1 MAPMSSDHARARL
14 ARLMTLMAAASVRP
28 DDPRAKAQYERVRH
42 TPEFKKQSRR
52 TLGLLNAY
60 RANGIDGYID
70 NYLRNF
76 LAEYNNRTVKT
87 YGAEQPLSF
96 NVMQAFIQPDE
107 TAMLFVLLPELM
119 HAFALSQYLDH
130 LTTPSV
136 ELDWEGLARLDELKV
151 YEFNQLG
158 SPSGVQLPGL
168 SHLLFGGVALVRQG
182 SMLSVCA
189 LFGEPA
195 DVSKSDP
202 TGPSRVLPGKEFLLE
217 DRENE
222 DLTPEPFFGDATRSP
237 LLVMMHID
245 IRTRKRHT
253 TYLLQERAD
262 AFFTTHD
269 DPDVYDD
276 IRLVDPNNLDRHK
289 EWNDA
294 TLAQYA
300 DVIEL
305 TVQLCG
311 LPGYFD
317 AATDDVR
324 VERHPT
330 RLRTDTIPLR
340 VSTPINE
347 LERVHRPLY
356 RDILT
361 ISTEPLNRE
370 VVARLRR
377 SGLKRETSGY
387 WKTLEPNTVGADKH
401 DNVMHGKTWVTKDL
415 TWMESPI
422 LEREGDLEVD
432 VFDLGVGGAPDGSI
446 YTLRSAAH
454 ARDVFKIG
462 MTTRSPENRADEL
475 SSSTG
480 QPDQFLVVEDW
491 RVSQPL
497 TVERLIH
504 EALKS
509 HRLSGRREFFQIKYK
524 ELRAVVERVVQPFL
538 VAE

>member
-1 MAPMSSDHARARL
+1 MAF
-14 ARLMTLMAAASVRP
+14 MAAASVRP
-28 DDPRAKAQYERVRH
+28 EDPRARAQYERVRH
-42 TPEFKKQSRR
+42 TPAFKKQNRR

-60 RANGIDGYID
+60 RANGVGGYID
-70 NYLRNF
+70 NYLRYF
-76 LAEYNNRTVKT
+76 LAEYNNRTLKT

-96 NVMQAFIQPDE
+96 NVMQAFIEPDE
-107 TAMLFVLLPELM
+107 SALLFVLLPEVM

-130 LTTPSV
+130 LTTPGV
-136 ELDWEGLARLDELKV
+136 ELDWDGLARLDELKV
-151 YEFNQLG
+151 YAFNQLG

-168 SHLLFGGVALVRQG
+168 SHLLFGGLALVRQG
-182 SMLSVCA
+182 PILSVCA

-195 DVSKSDP
+195 EAAASDP
-202 TGPSRVLPGKEFLLE
+202 TGPSRIMPGKEFLLE
-217 DRENE
+217 EREGE
-222 DLTPEPFFGDATRSP
+222 DLTPERFFGDATRSP

-245 IRTRKRHT
+245 IRTRKRHEV
-253 TYLLQERAD
+253 YLLQERAD
-262 AFFTTHD
+262 AFFITHD
-269 DPDVYDD
+269 DPGVYED
-276 IRLVDPNNLDRHK
+276 IRLVDPDNMDRRK
-289 EWNDA
+289 DRNDA

-317 AATDDVR
+317 AAIDDVR

-330 RLRTDTIPLR
+330 RLRTETIPPR
-340 VSTPINE
+340 ITSPINE

-356 RDILT
+356 RDVLT

-370 VVARLRR
+370 VAAQLRR

-387 WKTLEPNTVGADKH
+387 WKALDFDRIGADKH
-401 DNVMHGKTWVTKDL
+401 DNVLHGKTWVTKDL

-422 LEREGDLEVD
+422 LEREGDLKVD
-432 VFDLGVGGAPDGSI
+432 VVDLGVGGAAEGWI

-462 MTTRSPENRADEL
+462 MTTRSADDRAEEL
-475 SSSTG
+475 SASTG
-480 QPDQFLVVEDW
+480 QPDQFLVVEEW
-491 RVSQPL
+491 RVTQPL

-504 EALKS
+504 EALGS
-509 HRLSGRREFFQIKYK
+509 YRLSGRREFFQMKYK
-524 ELRAVVERVVQPFL
+524 ELRVIVERIAEPFL
-538 VAE
+538 ISE